1 MTIENQKN
9 QKTLPWRTQGIAREA
24 MAAHTVAN
32 IKFAL
37 VCVSPA
43 IVSTPKGAR
52 ALLKTGRE
60 HQLATSH

>member
-9 QKTLPWRTQGIAREA
+9 QNTLPWKNSGKRQESA

-37 VCVSPA
+37 VCVSPGV
-43 IVSTPKGAR
+43 VSTLKRLLSTPNRNVLISAR
-52 ALLKTGRE
+52 
-60 HQLATSH
+60 